1 MAQTIHPALSR
12 QSGLLREIEVL
23 AHNVANASTTGYRAQ
38 GVVFAEH
45 VRAGAPGGRGEPP
58 SPSISMGH
66 AAGRLIDLA
75 QGALERTGGVLDLAI
90 EGDGFFHVATPAGER
105 LTRAGALTQG
115 PDGALLTLT
124 GHAVLDDGGAPLE
137 LPDGSADIAVSPDG
151 TVSADGEPVG
161 RIALVRPA
169 DPARLT
175 YAEGTLLDPGGAVVP
190 AGDAQVAQGFLEA
203 SNVEA
208 VSAMARLVE
217 VQNAYQLGQGFMDRE
232 HERMRSLIALLDQ

>member
-45 VRAGAPGGRGEPP
+45 VRAGSRGGQGDAAAP
-58 SPSISMGH
+58 SLSLGH
-66 AAGRLIDLA
+66 AAGRLIDLT
-75 QGALERTGGVLDLAI
+75 QGALKPTGGALDLGI
-90 EGDGFFHVATPAGER
+90 EGDGFFQVRTEGGDR

-115 PDGALLTLT
+115 PEGEILTLAGHALL
-124 GHAVLDDGGAPLE
+124 DEGGAPLV
-137 LPDGSADIAVSPDG
+137 LPGGAADIAVSPDG

-161 RIALVRPA
+161 RIALVRPV
-169 DPARLT
+169 DPTRLT
-175 YAEGTLLDPGGAVVP
+175 HAEGTLLDPGGAVVP
-190 AGDAQVAQGFLEA
+190 ADGARVAQGFLEA
-203 SNVEA
+203 SNVQPVA
-208 VSAMARLVE
+208 AMARLVE

>member
-45 VRAGAPGGRGEPP
+45 VRAGSRGGQGDAAAP
-58 SPSISMGH
+58 SLSLGH
-66 AAGRLIDLA
+66 AAGRLIDL
-75 QGALERTGGVLDLAI
+75 
-90 EGDGFFHVATPAGER
+90 
-105 LTRAGALTQG
+105 TQG
-115 PDGALLTLT
+115 PEGEILTLAGHALL
-124 GHAVLDDGGAPLE
+124 DEGGAPLV
-137 LPDGSADIAVSPDG
+137 LPGGAADIAVSPDG

-161 RIALVRPA
+161 RIALVRPV
-169 DPARLT
+169 DPTRLT
-175 YAEGTLLDPGGAVVP
+175 HAEGTLLDPGGAVVP
-190 AGDAQVAQGFLEA
+190 ADGARVAQGFLEA
-203 SNVEA
+203 SNVQPVA
-208 VSAMARLVE
+208 AMARLVE